1 MPHHRHRILLIPY
14 PAQGHINPTFQFAK
28 RLIALGAHVTLS
40 TTLHMHNRLTNK
52 PTLPNLSYLPFSD
65 GYDDGFKATGTE
77 NYLHYSSELT
87 RCGSEFIKNIIL
99 KNSQEGKPFTFLV
112 HSILLQWAAK
122 AAREFHLPTA
132 LLWVQPATV
141 FDIIY
146 HYFHGHSDSIKN
158 PSCSIELPGLPLSLS
173 SRDLPSFLL
182 ESCPTPYSL
191 MRSFFEEQFKDL
203 DVETN
208 QTVLVNSF
216 EELEPEAMRAFENLN
231 MISIGPLIPSDFLDK
246 KDPTEDN
253 KFGGQTHIFQPSDGC
268 VEWLD
273 SKAEMSVVYVSF
285 GSLCALSKVQMEEIA
300 RAMLDCEFSFL
311 WVIKEKEEELLSY
324 REELEQK
331 GKIVKWC
338 SQVEVLSHSS
348 LGCFLTHCG
357 WNSTLESLVLGVPV
371 VAFPQWMDQMT
382 NAKLIED
389 VWKIGLRVD
398 HEVNEDGIVEGNE
411 IRRCLEVVMGSGEK
425 GEELRRNAKK
435 WKELAREAVKEGGS
449 SEKNLRDFLGVDGLL

>member
-14 PAQGHINPTFQFAK
+14 PVQGHINPTFQFAK
-28 RLIALGAHVTLS
+28 RLVALGAHVTLS

-87 RCGSEFIKNIIL
+87 RCGSEFIKNLIL

-122 AAREFHLPTA
+122 TAREFHLSTA

-173 SRDLPSFLL
+173 PRDLPSFLL
-182 ESCPTPYSL
+182 ESCPTPYSI

-203 DVETN
+203 DVVETN

-216 EELEPEAMRAFENLN
+216 EELEPEAFRAFENLN

-246 KDPTEDN
+246 KLDPTEDN
-253 KFGGQTHIFQPSDGC
+253 KFGGQIHIFQPSD
-268 VEWLD
+268 
-273 SKAEMSVVYVSF
+273 
-285 GSLCALSKVQMEEIA
+285 
-300 RAMLDCEFSFL
+300 
-311 WVIKEKEEELLSY
+311 
-324 REELEQK
+324 
-331 GKIVKWC
+331 
-338 SQVEVLSHSS
+338 
-348 LGCFLTHCG
+348 
-357 WNSTLESLVLGVPV
+357 
-371 VAFPQWMDQMT
+371 
-382 NAKLIED
+382 
-389 VWKIGLRVD
+389 
-398 HEVNEDGIVEGNE
+398 
-411 IRRCLEVVMGSGEK
+411 
-425 GEELRRNAKK
+425 
-435 WKELAREAVKEGGS
+435 
-449 SEKNLRDFLGVDGLL
+449 